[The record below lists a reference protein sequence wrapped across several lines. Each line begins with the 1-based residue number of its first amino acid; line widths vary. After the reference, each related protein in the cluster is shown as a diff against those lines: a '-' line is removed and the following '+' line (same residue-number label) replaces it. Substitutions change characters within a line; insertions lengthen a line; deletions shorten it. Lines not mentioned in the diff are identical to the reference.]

1 MRFAGFEDSIAHEEI
16 EVAANS
22 SRCEAKSLPQNYR
35 SRGAILENRAGD
47 SVTGAEVIDFHNTIV
62 S

>member
-1 MRFAGFEDSIAHEEI
+1 MRFAGFEDSIADEEI

-35 SRGAILENRAGD
+35 S
-47 SVTGAEVIDFHNTIV
+47 
-62 S
+62 